1 MDGASECQL
10 LMPTLNT
17 ETTHMRYIKH
27 FSGGRAGRM
36 RLTGL
41 TVLATALACN
51 SEKFLQVT
59 DPDVAKPGD
68 LQGAVA
74 LPTLRAGAIGNF
86 GVAYNSGVADVEQ
99 VHLSALLS
107 DEFINTETF
116 PTRIEID
123 QRAISTTNTSLSNT
137 GQGGTFFDLTRA
149 RASSELAINTYKAS
163 AKTTADSTGYPEVL
177 SLNGLTYVFFAENYC
192 GAVPV
197 STQAADG
204 SFTFGAPESTNT
216 LLDSAVSKFN
226 QALAVTGAPLT
237 ATFKNLASVGKGRAL
252 LDKGDYAGAAAAVTA
267 VPTTFQY
274 NYLHSETTTR
284 QNNGTWSLTQNVGR
298 FGEADKEAGIGLP
311 FASDGDLKRAGGVID
326 PRVADSLARRGSSG
340 SARGFDGSTIQMVQ
354 AKYPARSSPI
364 TVADGV
370 EARLIEAEAAFNAG
384 DPVSALT
391 ILNALRSNTAL
402 LSLRGYAAN
411 SLPPLTL
418 QPTTAGQV
426 DQLFHERAYWMY
438 LTSHRLGDL
447 RRLIR
452 QYLRDVNTVFPN
464 GAYFKGGTYGTDVN
478 VPVPQQEQNNPNYT
492 PGSCKQNVA

>member
-1 MDGASECQL
+1 
-10 LMPTLNT
+10 
-17 ETTHMRYIKH
+17 MRYIDF
-27 FSGGRAGRM
+27 FSGGRVSRI
-36 RLTGL
+36 RLAAL
-41 TVLATALACN
+41 AVLAAALACN
-51 SEKFLQVT
+51 SDRFLQVA

-74 LPTLRAGAIGNF
+74 IPTLRAGAVGNF
-86 GVAYNSGVADVEQ
+86 GVAYNSGVSDVEQ
-99 VHLSALLS
+99 VHLSGLLA

-123 QRAISTTNTSLSNT
+123 QRAMSLSNT
-137 GQGGTFFDLTRA
+137 SLVGTFFDLTRA
-149 RASSELAINTYKAS
+149 RASSELAINTYRAS

-177 SLNGLTYVFFAENYC
+177 SLNGLTYVLFAENYC

-204 SFTFGAPESTNT
+204 TFTFGTPESTNT
-216 LLDSAVSKFN
+216 LLDSAVSRFN

-237 ATFKNLASVGKGRAL
+237 ATFKNLATIGKGRAL

-284 QNNGTWSLTQNVGR
+284 QNNGTWSLTQSVGR
-298 FGEADKEAGIGLP
+298 FGEADSEAGIGLP
-311 FASDGDLKRAGGVID
+311 FASDGDLKRVGGVID

-340 SARGFDGSTIQMVQ
+340 SPKGFDGATNQMVQ
-354 AKYPARSSPI
+354 TKYPLRASVV

-370 EARLIEAEAAFNAG
+370 EARLIEAEAALNAG
-384 DPVSALT
+384 NSVGALT
-391 ILNALRSNTAL
+391 ILNALRSNGAL

-418 QPTTAGQV
+418 QPTLAGQV
-426 DQLFHERAYWMY
+426 DQLFHERAYWLY

-452 QYLRDVNTVFPN
+452 QYLRPVNTVFPN
-464 GAYFKGGTYGTDVN
+464 GAYFKGGIYGTDVN

-492 PGSCKQNVA
+492 PGSCKQDVA